1 MPIMTKF
8 LGGFSFSAY
17 NHNFRKIFDRVNI
30 QKIKSFDSEFVV
42 KLRLTVMFNE
52 DRVGV

>member
-17 NHNFRKIFDRVNI
+17 NHNFHKIFDYTNI
-30 QKIKSFDSEFVV
+30 P
-42 KLRLTVMFNE
+42 KLRSSDTDF
-52 DRVGV
+52 